1 MEEAIQGKRV
11 VLLHIHQGRMYPQEK
26 CLVQP
31 LQWWAESAPPHPA
44 QCGQL
49 GLLVLLSLKLSRLTQ
64 NASCDPEGKN

>member
-11 VLLHIHQGRMYPQEK
+11 VLVHIHQGRMYPQEK

-31 LQWWAESAPPHPA
+31 LQWWAESAPPP
-44 QCGQL
+44 GQL

>member
-11 VLLHIHQGRMYPQEK
+11 VLVHIHQGRMYPQEK

-31 LQWWAESAPPHPA
+31 LQWWAESAPPPA

-49 GLLVLLSLKLSRLTQ
+49 GLLVLLSLKLSRL
-64 NASCDPEGKN
+64 NSKVSGS